1 ERRSCRGSRS
11 RDVWQVPVQLVD
23 CCAAKAGSEKT
34 GAQFCSTGGKSYLSA
49 VETEVKVVFN
59 LEPSPCTTAI
69 IATEMPAAM
78 RPYSMAVAPD
88 SSLTKRIS
96 VFMFN
101 SFLLPSIAKVSE
113 LT

>member
-1 ERRSCRGSRS
+1 MCGGSQATLGLPRCENGL
-11 RDVWQVPVQLVD
+11 R
-23 CCAAKAGSEKT
+23 ET
-34 GAQFCSTGGKSYLSA
+34 GAQFCFRGGKRYLSA

-88 SSLTKRIS
+88 SSLAKRRS
-96 VFMFN
+96 VFMCN
-101 SFLLPSIAKVSE
+101 SFPLPSIAKVSQ
-113 LT
+113 LA